1 MKTHSTLSAL
11 ALALAGMTVAGLAQA
26 QSAEAPFFGGTS
38 DAARVGVG
46 KSDVSAGTVHTP
58 GLAGISVQAS
68 GITLQVDFR
77 GLSQYSG
84 PGPIYQ
90 LNMPADPDHPGNL
103 GVFTFARAGS
113 GDVWFGEWS
122 ANGNVGAG
130 DHTVYYVG
138 DTTGTTVPTSGTAS
152 YAVTGINNSGSGSVL
167 SGNFT
172 ANFSTN
178 RLSGS
183 LTRSGSSTVNTL
195 ALGSSTLVN
204 YVTINPSTATFS
216 GAARADATAGT
227 VEGRFY
233 GANAAALAGMA
244 TFADRS
250 KNVAFGGGKL

>member
-1 MKTHSTLSAL
+1 MKTQRKLVILSVAL
-11 ALALAGMTVAGLAQA
+11 AALSVAGLAQA
-26 QSAEAPFFGGTS
+26 QSTEAPFLGGTS
-38 DAARVGVG
+38 DSSKVRIG

-68 GITLQVDFR
+68 GIDLQVDFQ
-77 GLSQYSG
+77 GLSRYSG
-84 PGPIYQ
+84 TGPVYQ
-90 LNMPADPDHPGNL
+90 LNMPADADHPGNL

-122 ANGNVGAG
+122 STGNVSAG

-138 DTTGTTVPTSGTAS
+138 DTTGTTLPTSGTAS
-152 YAVTGINNSGSGSVL
+152 YAVTGLNNSGSGSVL
-167 SGNFT
+167 NGTFT

-183 LTRSGSSTVNTL
+183 LTRTGSSTVNTL

-204 YVTINPSTATFS
+204 YVSINPSTATFS
-216 GAARADATAGT
+216 GVARADSTAGT

-233 GANAAALAGMA
+233 GGNAAALAGIA

-250 KNVAFGGGKL
+250 KDVAFGGAR

>member
-1 MKTHSTLSAL
+1 MKTQRKLSTL
-11 ALALAGMTVAGLAQA
+11 ALALAAMSVAGLAQA

-38 DAARVGVG
+38 NDVNVKVG

-58 GLAGISVQAS
+58 GLAGISVKAS
-68 GITLQVDFR
+68 GIDLQVDFQ
-77 GLSQYSG
+77 GLSRYSG
-84 PGPIYQ
+84 TGPVYQ
-90 LNMPADPDHPGNL
+90 LSMPADADHPNNL
-103 GVFTFARAGS
+103 GVFTFARAGT

-122 ANGNVGAG
+122 STGNVSTG

-138 DTTGTTVPTSGTAS
+138 DTTGTTLPTSGTAT
-152 YAVTGINNSGSGSVL
+152 YAVTGINNSGGGSVL

-183 LTRSGSSTVNTL
+183 LTRTGSSTVNTL
-195 ALGSSTLVN
+195 ALGSSALVN
-204 YVTINPSTATFS
+204 YVSINPTSASFS

-233 GANAAALAGMA
+233 GANAAALAGIA

-250 KNVAFGGGKL
+250 KDVAFGGAR